1 MTTGLIQAIRDLAAR
16 VSEVERQNAA
26 SSRRGVV
33 AEVDAAAGTVRLD
46 LGDGMLSPAIPY
58 GQFAGAL
65 KVHTPPTVGQL
76 MTLTAPSGEMEQG
89 LAIPTSFGGG
99 NDAPSS
105 AGDSNAITF
114 GAVRIDIGAEAAT
127 VTVGGVSMVI
137 SDAGVEITGGRITH
151 NGTDIGDTHRHGGVD
166 RGSGT
171 TDEPE

>member
-1 MTTGLIQAIRDLAAR
+1 MTTGLIQAIRDLTAR
-16 VSEVERQNAA
+16 VAEMERKSAA

-65 KVHTPPTVGQL
+65 KIHTPPTVGQL

-105 AGDSNAITF
+105 ASDANAITF
-114 GAVRIDIGAEAAT
+114 GSVRIDLDADAAT
-127 VTVGGVSMVI
+127 VTVGGVSLVI
-137 SDAGVEITGGRITH
+137 SASGVAITGGRVTH

-171 TDEPE
+171 TNPPE